1 MASGVGPPATA
12 LSLPRAALGITGL
25 TAVVVAA
32 AVGDFR
38 TGLLV
43 TMYPSHLPRS
53 AVVAAAGVL
62 LAWLAFAAALHLL
75 GRRPRP
81 RPVTALGLSALAR
94 TALLP
99 QLLVLPLLARQLAK
113 VELDFEAAFP
123 LKLTSFTPE
132 ALGLMAAYTLTV
144 IFALWAHAAVYH
156 RGHEGQRFDTGGFLL
171 VFLGAAVAQQALMW
185 GLYRLVG

>member
-1 MASGVGPPATA
+1 MASGLGRPVTA
-12 LSLPRAALGITGL
+12 LSLPRAALGIAGL
-25 TAVVVAA
+25 AAVVVAA
-32 AVGDFR
+32 ALGDIR

-43 TMYPSHLPRS
+43 TMQPSHLPRS
-53 AVVAAAGVL
+53 ATVGAAGVL

-75 GRRPRP
+75 GRQPRP
-81 RPVTALGLSALAR
+81 RLVAALGLSALAR

-123 LKLTSFTPE
+123 LKLSSFTPE
-132 ALGLMAAYTLTV
+132 AWVLMAAYTLAV

-156 RGHEGQRFDTGGFLL
+156 QRHQDQRFDTFGFFLVLL
-171 VFLGAAVAQQALMW
+171 CAAVAQHALLW
-185 GLYRLVG
+185 GLFRLVG